1 MSLLFGT
8 EDGVYRA
15 AKLPFDDAT
24 NVLDA
29 GRVMRIKQP
38 LRSDSIYA
46 CSKTGLYRS
55 TNRGETWSNLA
66 VPREEVYSSCTS
78 PDGERLYAG
87 THPAHLY
94 VSGDSGASWLE
105 VEGFQELPSRENW
118 FTPRHRNEAHIRS
131 LETHPDT
138 PNRVIAAVEVGGV
151 HISDDHGETWH
162 ERRNGV
168 HDDVHHVL
176 VRGPEEYIASCGD
189 GLYRT
194 RDAGQDW
201 TRLDGELSHRYFRE
215 TIEHEGRLYTAAA
228 RSSPG
233 TWEGESGADAG
244 LFISDDDGDS
254 FRAVSYPGE
263 PEEVV
268 LAWAVVDNHVIAGT
282 NDGSVLRETAD
293 TWELIGK
300 LPTAIRSLC
309 TI

>member
-8 EDGVYRA
+8 DDGVYRA
-15 AKLPFDDAT
+15 SKLPFDDST

-29 GRVMRIKQP
+29 GRVMRINQP
-38 LRSDSIYA
+38 LEPDSIYA

-55 TNRGETWSNLA
+55 TDRGETWSDLD
-66 VPREEVYSSCTS
+66 VPRDEVYSTCMS

-94 VSGDSGASWLE
+94 VSENVGASWRE
-105 VEGFQELPSRENW
+105 IDGFQELPSREEW

-131 LETHPDT
+131 LDTHPDT
-138 PNRVIAAVEVGGV
+138 PDRVLAGVEVGGV
-151 HISDDHGETWH
+151 HISDDRGETWR

-176 VRGPEEYIASCGD
+176 VRSSTEYIASCGD

-194 RDAGQDW
+194 RDVGRNW
-201 TRLDGELSHRYFRE
+201 TRLDEALSHRYFRE
-215 TIEHEGRLYTAAA
+215 TIEHDDRLYTAAA

-233 TWEGESGADAG
+233 TWNGTCGADAG

-263 PEEVV
+263 PREVV
-268 LAWAVVDNHVIAGT
+268 LAWTVVNDHVVAGT

-293 TWELIGK
+293 AWDIVGQ
-300 LPTAIRSLC
+300 LPTGIRSLC
-309 TI
+309 AI